1 MKRGAT
7 ERSPV
12 RMTFSRLLLVAGVV
26 LVVGSG
32 FRLTESDPAPPSDT
46 ERVDVA
52 GLGTAIDQAG
62 ALDGTGAPT
71 GPAAAAPVPV
81 LPPVVVTDPT
91 RVRIPAIGVDAAI
104 VRLGLNADGSLAVPK
119 KWQEVGWY
127 DRGPAP
133 GALGPSVL
141 VGHYDSTSGPAVFY
155 RLRALRAGD
164 QIEVTSPTGLRTT
177 FTVDRTEDTTKKAF
191 PTDRVYGA
199 VGRPELRLITCGG
212 AFDEDTNHYLSNL
225 IVYAHA
231 NSPSVPGAQPPGAGC
246 AHSSRAGPVPVP
258 GRVRA
263 GRVHSS
269 RAGRVRAG
277 CARSSRAGARHPC
290 AGRGG
295 TRSPGV
301 CRARACHARY
311 GHARAR
317 RARARRGR
325 GRGAERPRSAGPNR
339 LSRPATFRRMFRG
352 GPNVLCGRS
361 AAVAR
366 PPRRSS
372 PPRPFCFTRIARCGR
387 ADPPS
392 LAPGP
397 KRPRPGRSGG
407 PCGGVPARVALMIRP
422 AGAGSP
428 NAHIRQASAA
438 SPRVPSRPAR
448 PTPAGC

>member
-71 GPAAAAPVPV
+71 GPAAAAPVPT

-231 NSPSVPGAQPPGAGC
+231 NSPSVPGAQAPAVPAPAVPTPVAPAPAPAPSPAVSTPVAPAVSAPAVPAPVAPAPAIPVPSGVAPAAPVSVAPVPVTPATAMPAPAAPVPGAG
-246 AHSSRAGPVPVP
+246 
-258 GRVRA
+258 
-263 GRVHSS
+263 
-269 RAGRVRAG
+269 
-277 CARSSRAGARHPC
+277 
-290 AGRGG
+290 
-295 TRSPGV
+295 
-301 CRARACHARY
+301 
-311 GHARAR
+311 
-317 RARARRGR
+317 
-325 GRGAERPRSAGPNR
+325 
-339 LSRPATFRRMFRG
+339 
-352 GPNVLCGRS
+352 
-361 AAVAR
+361 AA
-366 PPRRSS
+366 
-372 PPRPFCFTRIARCGR
+372 
-387 ADPPS
+387 
-392 LAPGP
+392 
-397 KRPRPGRSGG
+397 
-407 PCGGVPARVALMIRP
+407 
-422 AGAGSP
+422 P
-428 NAHIRQASAA
+428 NA
-438 SPRVPSRPAR
+438 PAPPA
-448 PTPAGC
+448 PTG

>member
-231 NSPSVPGAQPPGAGC
+231 NSPSVPGAQPPGAG
-246 AHSSRAGPVPVP
+246 APPAGAPAPAVPAPAVPTPVAPAPSPSPAVSAPAVSTPVAPAVSAPAVPAPVAPAPAIPVPV
-258 GRVRA
+258 
-263 GRVHSS
+263 
-269 RAGRVRAG
+269 
-277 CARSSRAGARHPC
+277 
-290 AGRGG
+290 
-295 TRSPGV
+295 GV
-301 CRARACHARY
+301 APAAPVSV
-311 GHARAR
+311 A
-317 RARARRGR
+317 
-325 GRGAERPRSAGPNR
+325 PVPVT
-339 LSRPATFRRMFRG
+339 PATAM
-352 GPNVLCGRS
+352 PAP
-361 AAVAR
+361 AAPV
-366 PPRRSS
+366 
-372 PPRPFCFTRIARCGR
+372 
-387 ADPPS
+387 
-392 LAPGP
+392 PG
-397 KRPRPGRSGG
+397 
-407 PCGGVPARVALMIRP
+407 
-422 AGAGSP
+422 AGAGAAP
-428 NAHIRQASAA
+428 NA
-438 SPRVPSRPAR
+438 PAPPA
-448 PTPAGC
+448 PTG